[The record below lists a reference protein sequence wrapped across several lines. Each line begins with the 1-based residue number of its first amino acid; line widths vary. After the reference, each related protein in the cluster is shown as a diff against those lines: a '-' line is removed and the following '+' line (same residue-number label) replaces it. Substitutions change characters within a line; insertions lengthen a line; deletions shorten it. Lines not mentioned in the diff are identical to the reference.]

1 MSLESRIPPPLVLLT
16 FGAIMWFTTRPM
28 QPLILPQPWRAV
40 LILVPFVLGVLFAAP
55 AIRAFI
61 RAKTTIN
68 PVDITAASTLVKDGV
83 FGVTRNPMYLGLSL
97 VLLAWALYLARPL
110 ALLGP
115 IMFALY
121 ITRFQIIP
129 EERALRAKFGS
140 DFEDYARRVRRW
152 I

>member
-1 MSLESRIPPPLVLLT
+1 MSLEARIPPPLVLLIV
-16 FGAIMWFTTRPM
+16 GALMWISTRM
-28 QPLILPQPWRAV
+28 LPAFIIPASWRV
-40 LILVPFVLGVLFAAP
+40 LVIALPFVLGALFAAP
-55 AIRAFI
+55 AIRAFG

-68 PVDITAASTLVKDGV
+68 PVDINAASTLVKDGV

-97 VLLAWALYLARPL
+97 VLLAWALFLARPL

-115 IMFALY
+115 ILFALY

>member
-1 MSLESRIPPPLVLLT
+1 MSLEARIPPPLALLT
-16 FGAIMWFTTRPM
+16 FGAIMWFTTRTM
-28 QPLILPQPWRAV
+28 QPFIFPPPWRVV

-55 AIRAFI
+55 AIRAFV

-68 PVDITAASTLVKDGV
+68 PVDITAASMLVKDGV

-115 IMFALY
+115 ILFALY

-129 EERALRAKFGS
+129 EERALRVKFGS